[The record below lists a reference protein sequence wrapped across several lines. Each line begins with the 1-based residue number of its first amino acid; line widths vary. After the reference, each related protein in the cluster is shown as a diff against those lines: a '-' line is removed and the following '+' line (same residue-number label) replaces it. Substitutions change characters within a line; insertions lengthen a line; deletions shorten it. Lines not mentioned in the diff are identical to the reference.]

1 MNTTNPAFGIWEN
14 QNVTRPWGNHYSRE
28 LNYGWPPKTV
38 EGYSN
43 PYGAAANPEQS
54 HARRGFKTDRVT
66 HDLANAFLRGSIY
79 DPNSQHG

>member
-1 MNTTNPAFGIWEN
+1 MNTTNPAFGIWPQEDP
-14 QNVTRPWGNHYSRE
+14 TPCRCFSRE
-28 LNYGWPPKTV
+28 FGLGWPPKTA

-43 PYGAAANPEQS
+43 PYGAAASPEQS